1 MNIKCE
7 SLLSAL
13 LRYSLLMALS
23 MLAGG
28 IGQAQPDNAQRQALR
43 EQLRRVLPP
52 SEPWQ
57 KWLDESRELPPD
69 FDALPSM
76 HALPDPLVREV
87 NGRARRITTAVE
99 WRERREELKQLFHQW
114 VIGTVPPAP
123 NKVQSRILSERKKTG
138 TTVREVELS
147 FGPNNAAKVRVE
159 VMIPD
164 RPGPLP
170 VFLTQHN
177 HRAWAL
183 IALRRGYLA
192 CVYAGADSRDDT
204 DSFVAAYPGYDWSRL
219 TRRAWAASRAI
230 DYLIQS
236 VPQADRQ
243 RIAIT
248 GHSRNGK
255 QALIAA
261 ALDERIALVISSSS
275 GAGGT
280 MTARYFAEQHFGESV
295 EKLVRGF
302 PDWFHPRLRFF
313 AGREH
318 KLPVDMHELLALS
331 APRPLLLSIALNDS
345 VESTWAMQ
353 QTYLAALPVYRLLGA
368 EEKMRVMWRP
378 GGHETHPTVIERYLD
393 WCDTQFRRGRYNFPE
408 RMIYPTDWEAWQR
421 RNEETVGVAEFAPR
435 SLDATLS
442 AGSTGEWQQRREGVR
457 RAVRQM
463 FGDAPP
469 FASNPGGDY
478 GKEVPHV
485 AALLG
490 RPPIQAAA
498 GQGVEKQ
505 QVVFGDYINADI
517 YLPAGL
523 STSGRKAPAVL
534 WLHPFSFAHGY
545 GAGYRDGEQIFRTLA
560 RAGFVVFCF
569 DQVGFGRRV
578 EEVEGFYERYPRWSL
593 AGQMVR
599 DAQAALDVLTALPYV
614 EARQVYG
621 LGYSLGSFVGL
632 HLGAVDDRLAGFAA
646 VSVPP
651 PFRLDTDERET
662 GGIRRW
668 SHLYMLLPRLG
679 FFIGREDR
687 IPYDVPDLIASFAP
701 RPLLVVSPQLDREA
715 PLKHVTASVEA
726 ARKVYAL
733 YGAAERLEQA
743 SPEQYNKFG
752 PDVQALVIDWLKQR
766 SQERQAAGHN

>member
-1 MNIKCE
+1 MNFKFRHAVFIIVA
-7 SLLSAL
+7 LLSL
-13 LRYSLLMALS
+13 PSVIQ
-23 MLAGG
+23 LA
-28 IGQAQPDNAQRQALR
+28 QAQGDAKRQASL

-52 SEPWQ
+52 SEPWL

-69 FDALPSM
+69 FDALPSS
-76 HALPDPLVREV
+76 HVLPDPLVREV
-87 NGRARRITTAVE
+87 NGREQRITTAAE
-99 WRERREELKQLFHQW
+99 WRERREELKRLFHQW

-123 NKVQSRILSERKKTG
+123 DNLSSKVSERREAGATWQ
-138 TTVREVELS
+138 EVELS
-147 FGPNNAAKVRVE
+147 FGPNNAAKLRLE
-159 VMIPD
+159 LMIPNK
-164 RPGPLP
+164 PGPLP

-183 IALRRGYLA
+183 IALRRGYIA
-192 CVYAGADSRDDT
+192 CVYAGSDSRDDT

-230 DYLIQS
+230 DYLIAS

-243 RIAIT
+243 RIALT

-255 QALIAA
+255 QSLIAS

-275 GAGGT
+275 GTGGT
-280 MTARYFAEQHFGESV
+280 MPARYFAEQHFGESI
-295 EKLVRGF
+295 EKIVRSF

-318 KLPVDMHELLALS
+318 KLPVDMHELIALS
-331 APRPLLLSIALNDS
+331 APRPCLLSSAFNDNG
-345 VESTWAMQ
+345 VSTWALQ
-353 QTYLAALPVYRLLGA
+353 QVYSAAQRVYRLHSA
-368 EEKMRVMWRP
+368 EERLRIMWRA
-378 GGHETHPTVIERYLD
+378 GGHETHSTVIERYLD
-393 WCDTQFRRGRYNFPE
+393 WCDTHFGRGRYDFPE
-408 RMIYPTDWEAWQR
+408 RMIHPTDWEAWKR
-421 RNEETVGVAEFAPR
+421 RSGEAVNAAEFAPR
-435 SLDATLS
+435 SLDAALN
-442 AGSTGEWQQRREGVR
+442 AGGADERQSRREGTR

-463 FGDAPP
+463 LGDAPP
-469 FASNPGGDY
+469 STNNPGGDY
-478 GKEVPHV
+478 GKEVAHV

-490 RPPIQAAA
+490 RNEA
-498 GQGVEKQ
+498 GQGIEKQ
-505 QVVFGDYINADI
+505 QIVFGDYINADI

-523 STSGRKAPAVL
+523 GASGRKAPAVL

-569 DQVGFGRRV
+569 DQVGFGRRI

-599 DAQAALDVLTALPYV
+599 DSQAALDVLTALPYV

-632 HLGAVDDRLAGFAA
+632 HLGAMDERLAGFAA
-646 VSVPP
+646 VSAPP

-679 FFIGREDR
+679 FFIGQEDR
-687 IPYDVPDLIASFAP
+687 TPYDVPDLMASFAP

-715 PLKHVTASVEA
+715 PLKHVTQGVEA

-752 PDVQALVIDWLKQR
+752 PDVQALVIDWLKKQ
-766 SQERQAAGHN
+766 SAQVRQSAGNN

>member
-1 MNIKCE
+1 MNLKIRHGVFVIAA
-7 SLLSAL
+7 LLSLPGFIRFA
-13 LRYSLLMALS
+13 
-23 MLAGG
+23 
-28 IGQAQPDNAQRQALR
+28 QAQSGDAKRRASL

-52 SEPWQ
+52 SAPWL

-69 FDALPSM
+69 FDALPST

-87 NGRARRITTAVE
+87 NGRERRVTTAAE
-99 WRERREELKQLFHQW
+99 WRERREELKRLFHQW
-114 VIGTVPPAP
+114 VIGSVPPAP
-123 NKVQSRILSERKKTG
+123 NNLQARTLSERKEAG
-138 TTVREVELS
+138 ATVREVELG

-159 VMIPD
+159 LMIPD
-164 RPGPLP
+164 KPGPLP

-192 CVYAGADSRDDT
+192 CVYAGSDSRDDT
-204 DSFVAAYPGYDWSRL
+204 DSFVQAYPGYDWSRL
-219 TRRAWAASRAI
+219 TRRAWAASRVI
-230 DYLIQS
+230 DYLIAS

-243 RIAIT
+243 RIALT

-255 QALIAA
+255 QSLIAS

-275 GAGGT
+275 GTGGT
-280 MTARYFAEQHFGESV
+280 MPARYFAEQHFGESI
-295 EKLVRGF
+295 EKIVRSF

-318 KLPVDMHELLALS
+318 KLPVDMHELIALS
-331 APRPLLLSIALNDS
+331 APRPCLLSSAFNDNG
-345 VESTWAMQ
+345 VSTWALQ
-353 QTYLAALPVYRLLGA
+353 QVYLAAQRVYRLHDA
-368 EEKMRVMWRP
+368 EERLRVMWRA
-378 GGHETHPTVIERYLD
+378 GGHETHSTVIERYLD
-393 WCDTQFRRGRYNFPE
+393 WCDTHFGRGRYDFPE
-408 RMIYPTDWEAWQR
+408 RVIHPTDWEAWKR
-421 RNEETVGVAEFAPR
+421 RGGEAVNAAEFAPR
-435 SLDATLS
+435 SLDSALD
-442 AGSTGEWQQRREGVR
+442 AGSADEWRQRREGVR
-457 RAVRQM
+457 RAVLQM
-463 FGDAPP
+463 LGEAPP
-469 FASNPGGDY
+469 HAGNPGGDY

-490 RPPIQAAA
+490 RGDA

-517 YLPAGL
+517 YLPADL
-523 STSGRKAPAVL
+523 RASGRKAPTVL

-545 GAGYRDGEQIFRTLA
+545 GAGYRDGEQFYRTLA
-560 RAGFVVFCF
+560 RSGFVVFCF
-569 DQVGFGRRV
+569 DQVGFGRRI

-599 DAQAALDVLTALPYV
+599 DAEAALDVLTALPYV

-621 LGYSLGSFVGL
+621 IGYSLGSFVGL
-632 HLGAVDDRLAGFAA
+632 HLGAVDERLAGFAA
-646 VSVPP
+646 VSTPP

-679 FFIGREDR
+679 FFIGQEGRT
-687 IPYDVPDLIASFAP
+687 PYDVPDLMASFAP
-701 RPLLVVSPQLDREA
+701 RPLLVISPQLDREA
-715 PLKHVTASVEA
+715 PLKHVTAGIEA

-733 YGAAERLEQA
+733 YGAAERLEQV
-743 SPEQYNKFG
+743 SPEQYNRLG
-752 PDVQALVIDWLKQR
+752 PDVQTLVIDWLKQR
-766 SQERQAAGHN
+766 TQARQSGMMGNQK

>member
-1 MNIKCE
+1 MSIKIRQAVLVTAA
-7 SLLSAL
+7 LLSLPCGL
-13 LRYSLLMALS
+13 LF
-23 MLAGG
+23 
-28 IGQAQPDNAQRQALR
+28 AQPQSGDAKRRASLK
-43 EQLRRVLPP
+43 QLRRVLPP
-52 SEPWQ
+52 SAPWQ

-69 FDALPSM
+69 FDALPST

-87 NGRARRITTAVE
+87 SGREQRITTAAE
-99 WRERREELKQLFHQW
+99 WRERREELKRLFHQW

-123 NKVQSRILSERKKTG
+123 DNLSSKVGERREAGATWQ
-138 TTVREVELS
+138 EVELS
-147 FGPNNAAKVRVE
+147 FGPNGAAKLRLE
-159 VMIPD
+159 LMIPN

-183 IALRRGYLA
+183 IALRRGYIA

-204 DSFVAAYPGYDWSRL
+204 DSFVAAYPGHDWSRL
-219 TRRAWAASRAI
+219 TRRAWAASRAV

-261 ALDERIALVISSSS
+261 ALDERISLVISSSS
-275 GAGGT
+275 GTGGT
-280 MTARYFAEQHFGESV
+280 MAARYFAEEHFGESV
-295 EKLVRGF
+295 EKIVRSF

-318 KLPVDMHELLALS
+318 KLPVDMHELVALS
-331 APRPLLLSIALNDS
+331 APRPMLLSIALNDS

-353 QTYLAALPVYRLLGA
+353 QTYNAVRRVYTLHGA
-368 EEKMRVMWRP
+368 QEKLRILWRP
-378 GGHETHPTVIERYLD
+378 GGHETHPAVIERYLD
-393 WCDTQFRRGRYNFPE
+393 WCDTQFGRGRYDFPE
-408 RMIYPTDWEAWQR
+408 RKIHPTDWEAWR
-421 RNEETVGVAEFAPR
+421 ER
-435 SLDATLS
+435 S
-442 AGSTGEWQQRREGVR
+442 REGPPAFIDPFPPVR
-457 RAVRQM
+457 EAKVVKSLQGWKERRTNIYNAVRQM
-463 FGDAPP
+463 LGQAPP
-469 FASNPGGDY
+469 LIANPGGDY

-485 AALLG
+485 ATMLG
-490 RPPIQAAA
+490 RGDA

-523 STSGRKAPAVL
+523 RASGRKAPAVL

-593 AGQMVR
+593 AGQMMR

-614 EARQVYG
+614 NAQQVYG
-621 LGYSLGSFVGL
+621 VGYSLGSFVGL
-632 HLGAVDDRLAGFAA
+632 HLGAVDERLAGFAV
-646 VSVPP
+646 VSAPP

-662 GGIRRW
+662 GGIHRW

-679 FFIGREDR
+679 FFIGQEDR
-687 IPYDVPDLIASFAP
+687 TPYDVPDLMASFAP

-715 PLKHVTASVEA
+715 PLKHVTAGVEA

-733 YGAAERLEQA
+733 YGVAERLEQK
-743 SPEQYNKFG
+743 SPEQYNRFG
-752 PDVQALVIDWLKQR
+752 PDVQALVVDWLKQR
-766 SQERQAAGHN
+766 TQARQAAGSN